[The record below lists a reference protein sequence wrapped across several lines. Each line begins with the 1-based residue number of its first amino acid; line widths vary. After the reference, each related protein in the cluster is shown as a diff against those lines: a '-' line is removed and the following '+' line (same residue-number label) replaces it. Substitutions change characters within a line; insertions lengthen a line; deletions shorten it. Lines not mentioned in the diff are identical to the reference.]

1 MNDLFEQ
8 SILYD
13 IYGILL
19 DEKQRLVYEYHVID
33 DLSFNEIG
41 EELNLSRQA
50 VHDLFKRAN
59 KKLNDFESKLFLS
72 KRLKDIEFYGNE
84 ILNICSD
91 NHIKSLSKKIISLT
105 KMEDKYGGKNSFKK
119 VGTDT

>member
-1 MNDLFEQ
+1 MNDLIEQ

-13 IYGILL
+13 IYGVLL

-72 KRLKDIEFYGNE
+72 KRLKDIEVFGME
-84 ILNICSD
+84 ILNTCKD

-119 VGTDT
+119 IRANT

>member
-1 MNDLFEQ
+1 MNDLIEQ

-13 IYGILL
+13 IYGVLL

-50 VHDLFKRAN
+50 VYDLFKRAN

-72 KRLKDIEFYGNE
+72 KRLKDIEVFGME
-84 ILNICSD
+84 ILNTCKDI
-91 NHIKSLSKKIISLT
+91 HIKSLSKKIISLT

-119 VGTDT
+119 IRANT